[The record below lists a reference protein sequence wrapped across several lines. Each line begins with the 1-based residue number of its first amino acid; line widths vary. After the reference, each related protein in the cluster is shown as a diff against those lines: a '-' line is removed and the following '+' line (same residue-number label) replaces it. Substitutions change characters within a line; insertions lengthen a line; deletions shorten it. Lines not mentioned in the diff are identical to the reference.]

1 MPRKIFSDTRPHDRW
16 PPVTPTRTRTRWQDH
31 PAVTGLFL
39 FLALAAFFLLLGW
52 GHHVDE
58 LAATEDTAYAEAV
71 AQYQRGYAE
80 GKAHALK
87 TVAAAY
93 AAGQADALES
103 VQDTP
108 QGVQLAQAGLAQ
120 GAVGAVQGVRK

>member
-1 MPRKIFSDTRPHDRW
+1 MPRKIFHDTRPSSADRW
-16 PPVTPTRTRTRWQDH
+16 PAVTPTRTSWFDH
-31 PAVTGLFL
+31 PAITGLFL
-39 FLALAAFFLLLGW
+39 FLALAFVIVLLGW
-52 GHHVDE
+52 GHQVDE

-93 AAGQADALES
+93 AAGQADAMES
-103 VQDTP
+103 VRGTP
-108 QGVQLAQAGLAQ
+108 QGVQLAQACLASS
-120 GAVGAVQGVRK
+120 AVQGVSK